1 MRDAVREDEMS
12 RFKPGDVRYQAAF
25 GAVAM
30 MLAACAGAPPYQ
42 AAASASSSGYSE
54 QVIEADRYRVRF
66 TGKAGMEKSTVQDYA
81 LMRAAELTA
90 ENGHDWFEVVNRDN
104 DADVR
109 VRRDIET
116 DFGPDYAVTRSCGL
130 LGCTTEARPV
140 LTRSQTETVSTR
152 TIHETVLEI
161 VMGDGAASGEAGVY
175 DAGDTL
181 ATLRA
186 RLS

>member
-1 MRDAVREDEMS
+1 MS
-12 RFKPGDVRYQAAF
+12 GPGYSRGKYRVMF
-25 GAVAM
+25 GALALT
-30 MLAACAGAPPYQ
+30 LAACAANPPYR
-42 AAASASSSGYSE
+42 AAANADAAGYSE
-54 QVIEADRYRVRF
+54 QVIEADRYRVRY
-66 TGKAGMEKSTVQDYA
+66 TGTAGMEKTAVQDYA
-81 LMRAAELTA
+81 LLRAAELTA

-109 VRRDIET
+109 VRRGIET

-140 LTRSQTETVSTR
+140 MKRTETETVSTR

-161 VMGDGAASGEAGVY
+161 VMGDGAPPDDSAGVY
-175 DAGDTL
+175 GAADTL

>member
-1 MRDAVREDEMS
+1 MKTHSPEPLYS
-12 RFKPGDVRYQAAF
+12 RFKYKVMF
-25 GAVAM
+25 GALALT
-30 MLAACAGAPPYQ
+30 LAACAAAPPYR
-42 AAASASSSGYSE
+42 AAANADASGYSE
-54 QVIEADRYRVRF
+54 QAIGADRYRVRY
-66 TGKAGMEKSTVQDYA
+66 TGAAGMDKAAVQDYA
-81 LMRAAELTA
+81 LLRAAELTA

-104 DADVR
+104 EADVE
-109 VRRDIET
+109 VRRDIDT

-140 LTRSQTETVSTR
+140 VRRTETETVSTR
-152 TIHETVLEI
+152 VIHETVLEI
-161 VMGDGAASGEAGVY
+161 LMGDGAPLAGSAGVY